1 MFWNFHFVICIYFKF
16 LQIFF
21 YAFVNMIYLS
31 METWFVYVSPLKL
44 KIKKKKGKINR
55 NYKSQKI
62 ITIYRMRR
70 KSKRLIEKQ
79 KRKDKRKKNFSTK
92 AIDLKK
98 KKKKGGLDRDPKRN
112 GEDV

>member
-1 MFWNFHFVICIYFKF
+1 
-16 LQIFF
+16 
-21 YAFVNMIYLS
+21 
-31 METWFVYVSPLKL
+31 METWFVYV
-44 KIKKKKGKINR
+44 KIENKKKKGKINR

-98 KKKKGGLDRDPKRN
+98 KKKKKKKKGGLDRDPKRN

>member
-1 MFWNFHFVICIYFKF
+1 MVRLRFPV
-16 LQIFF
+16 
-21 YAFVNMIYLS
+21 
-31 METWFVYVSPLKL
+31 
-44 KIKKKKGKINR
+44 KIEKKKKKGKINR

>member
-1 MFWNFHFVICIYFKF
+1 
-16 LQIFF
+16 
-21 YAFVNMIYLS
+21 
-31 METWFVYVSPLKL
+31 
-44 KIKKKKGKINR
+44 
-55 NYKSQKI
+55 
-62 ITIYRMRR
+62 MRR

>member
-21 YAFVNMIYLS
+21 YAFVNVISFNGNMVRLR
-31 METWFVYVSPLKL
+31 FPV
-44 KIKKKKGKINR
+44 KINR